1 MRVQIADNTAFQSF
15 DGRYSVF
22 AEASQRLFELNP
34 SALRVFSAM
43 DEPIA
48 VAELRE
54 TLGREMIGGCA
65 ALDRLLVEWSSCGLI
80 ELLPETPG
88 NEPLEFVGASL
99 ESPAGPARLL
109 CLGDHRDWFA
119 PYDHLARED
128 EDEAVLKASGQ
139 ILDDLGLVRIEGG
152 ASRIVPLKLLSTSF
166 RFHLVESL
174 LARNRSVAL
183 HCAVLV
189 RDGSATVLMGPP
201 GTGKSTMALF
211 AARVGFAVGG
221 DDIAFLDTQTQGI
234 APLALP
240 LTLKSGSRKIAS
252 AAGFAIDSSQVVP
265 RNDGVDVL
273 YLPLPNAPSAGPL
286 PVRAIVRL
294 DRYGDEPPALRPWSP
309 TECLEHLCS
318 EALSRSGKASVE
330 TFRAMLG
337 IVEQAETLT
346 LSYGEAE
353 QAASLLERHVSR

>member
-22 AEASQRLFELNP
+22 AEASQRLFELNS
-34 SALRVFSAM
+34 SALRVLSAM

-48 VAELRE
+48 LTALRE
-54 TLGREMIGGCA
+54 TIAPEMTGGST

-88 NEPLEFVGASL
+88 NAPLESAGASL
-99 ESPAGPARLL
+99 DTPAGPARLH
-109 CLGDHRDWFA
+109 CLGEHREWFA
-119 PYDHLARED
+119 PYDHLAKHGSDATALE
-128 EDEAVLKASGQ
+128 ASGQ
-139 ILDDLGLVRIEGG
+139 IMHDLGLVWIEGG
-152 ASRIVPLKLLSTSF
+152 ASRIVPRELLPASF
-166 RFHLVESL
+166 RYHLVEAL
-174 LARNRSVAL
+174 LERNRSVAL

-201 GTGKSTMALF
+201 GTGKSTMSLF
-211 AARVGFAVGG
+211 AGRAGFAIGG
-221 DDIAFLDTQTQGI
+221 DDIAFLDAQTQGI
-234 APLALP
+234 VPLALP

-252 AAGFAIDSSQVVP
+252 AAGFGIDSGQVVP

-273 YLPLPNAPSAGPL
+273 YLPIPNSPVAAPL

-294 DRYGDEPPALRPWSP
+294 DRRGDEAPTLRPWSP
-309 TECLEHLCS
+309 TECLERLCS
-318 EALSRSGKASVE
+318 EARSRSGKASTE

-337 IVEQAETLT
+337 VVEQAETLT